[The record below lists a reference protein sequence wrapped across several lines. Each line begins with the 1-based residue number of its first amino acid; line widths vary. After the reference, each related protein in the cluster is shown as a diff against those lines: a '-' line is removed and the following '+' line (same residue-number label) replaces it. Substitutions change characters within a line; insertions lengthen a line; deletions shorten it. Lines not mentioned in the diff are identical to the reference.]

1 MVNVHTSCLKEI
13 EELSFVQNE
22 SQKKAA
28 ALKKEPI
35 AKSEMEIPIV
45 VGQKRTYVNA
55 NIGAGEDV
63 EESKVERKEVGG

>member
-1 MVNVHTSCLKEI
+1 MHAKSVVNVHTSCLKDI

-28 ALKKEPI
+28 AMIKEPSV
-35 AKSEMEIPIV
+35 KSETEIPIV

-55 NIGAGEDV
+55 NIEAGDDV
-63 EESKVERKEVGG
+63 EESKV